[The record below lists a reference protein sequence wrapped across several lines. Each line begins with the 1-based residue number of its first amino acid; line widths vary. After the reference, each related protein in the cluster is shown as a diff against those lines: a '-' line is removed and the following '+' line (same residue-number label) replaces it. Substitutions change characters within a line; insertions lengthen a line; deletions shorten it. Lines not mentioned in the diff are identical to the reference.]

1 MRTNKVIL
9 GTVLAAIL
17 LMCGGSFS
25 GSTASA
31 QGWRARAFVQPRV
44 FVGPRVRVFTYP
56 RVFVGPRFYPYSYY
70 PYGYAYS
77 RYDLGPNADRVGYR
91 DGYDRGVEDA
101 RKGRAY
107 DPNNSSHFR
116 DSISAAYRDGFSRGY
131 DYGYRRYAG

>member
-25 GSTASA
+25 GTTASA
-31 QGWRARAFVQPRV
+31 QGWRGRAFVQPRV
-44 FVGPRVRVFTYP
+44 FVGPR
-56 RVFVGPRFYPYSYY
+56 FYPYPYY
-70 PYGYAYS
+70 PNGYAYS
-77 RYDLGPNADRVGYR
+77 RYDLGPNADQVGYL

-101 RKGRAY
+101 RKGHAY

-131 DYGYRRYAG
+131 D